1 MNNVE
6 SLKSKRNIEDIN
18 RGISKSKISS
28 PPTINI
34 ASIKKIIED
43 NARSHERK
51 DCHSTEQT
59 DGKAIDPA

>member
-18 RGISKSKISS
+18 RRISKSKISS

-43 NARSHERK
+43 NAANLKSHV
-51 DCHSTEQT
+51 
-59 DGKAIDPA
+59 DGGFNN

>member
-6 SLKSKRNIEDIN
+6 SLKCKRNIEDIN

-43 NARSHERK
+43 NTANLKSHV
-51 DCHSTEQT
+51 
-59 DGKAIDPA
+59 DGGFND

>member
-18 RGISKSKISS
+18 WGISKSKISS

-43 NARSHERK
+43 NAANLKSHV
-51 DCHSTEQT
+51 
-59 DGKAIDPA
+59 DGGFND

>member
-6 SLKSKRNIEDIN
+6 ALKSKRNIEDIN
-18 RGISKSKISS
+18 WGISKSKISS

-43 NARSHERK
+43 NAANLKSHV
-51 DCHSTEQT
+51 
-59 DGKAIDPA
+59 DGGFND

>member
-1 MNNVE
+1 MNSVE

-18 RGISKSKISS
+18 LGISKSKISS

-43 NARSHERK
+43 NAANLKSHV
-51 DCHSTEQT
+51 
-59 DGKAIDPA
+59 DGGFND

>member
-1 MNNVE
+1 
-6 SLKSKRNIEDIN
+6 LKSKRNIEDIN

-43 NARSHERK
+43 NAANLKSHI
-51 DCHSTEQT
+51 
-59 DGKAIDPA
+59 DGGFND